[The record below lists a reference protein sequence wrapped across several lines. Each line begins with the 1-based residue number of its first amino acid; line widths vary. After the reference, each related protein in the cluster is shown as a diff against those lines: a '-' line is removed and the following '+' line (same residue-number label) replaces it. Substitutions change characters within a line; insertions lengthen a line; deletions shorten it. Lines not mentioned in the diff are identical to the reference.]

1 MVPRPF
7 FGAGKPAWGRN
18 NAGRGGG
25 ILQSVLPHPTDKI
38 QIREKMEG
46 QQERERER
54 EECFER

>member
-38 QIREKMEG
+38 QIREKMEV
-46 QQERERER
+46 QQEIEREK
-54 EECFER
+54 CFER